1 METQQEARVE
11 RTSAPTNAANER
23 ASPRGAQVPLHAEL
37 QLAFVHLDSK
47 EQGGW
52 QASTYLCLPTEILQ
66 LEQGFCPPASS

>member
-1 METQQEARVE
+1 METQQEGRVE
-11 RTSAPTNAANER
+11 RTSAPTNATNGR
-23 ASPRGAQVPLHAEL
+23 ASPTGAQVPPDAEL
-37 QLAFVHLDSK
+37 QLAFAHLDSK